1 MTFFVIMLYNQV
13 SNKHIEVVMK
23 KINLSQLKKK
33 LSDND
38 FQAVVDAAYKNSFG
52 DASLKNST
60 LRFESIVNN
69 IEDKSIKS
77 RVSSLNVDFAVFD
90 I

>member
-1 MTFFVIMLYNQV
+1 
-13 SNKHIEVVMK
+13 MK

-38 FQAVVDAAYKNSFG
+38 FQAIVDAAYKNSFG

-60 LRFESIVNN
+60 LRFESILNH
-69 IEDKSIKS
+69 IEDKSIKN

>member
-1 MTFFVIMLYNQV
+1 
-13 SNKHIEVVMK
+13 MK

-77 RVSSLNVDFAVFD
+77 RVSSLNVDFAVAQELFRD
-90 I
+90 HIVAQYPVDCVSQ

>member
-1 MTFFVIMLYNQV
+1 MLYNQV

-77 RVSSLNVDFAVFD
+77 RVSSFNVDFAVFD

>member
-1 MTFFVIMLYNQV
+1 MLLYNQV
-13 SNKHIEVVMK
+13 SNKQIEVVMK

-52 DASLKNST
+52 DASLRNST
-60 LRFESIVNN
+60 LRFDSIINN

-77 RVSSLNVDFAVFD
+77 RVSSFNVDFAVFD